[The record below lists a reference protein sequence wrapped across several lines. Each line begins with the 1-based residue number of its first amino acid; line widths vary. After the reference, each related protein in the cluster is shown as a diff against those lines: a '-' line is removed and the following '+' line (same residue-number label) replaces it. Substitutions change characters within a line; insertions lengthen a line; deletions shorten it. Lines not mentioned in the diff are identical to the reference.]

1 MKAPLLPNRYENP
14 SLLSHAIALSMIQD
28 EVPSEAEDK
37 MLMTPT
43 PAPATRTVRSRP
55 FMISWPSRA
64 SWLTASLAPPT
75 TAPTNAMTR
84 SHHHV
89 KSRRTVM
96 TPPGA
101 ESRAGTSILT
111 QNVVTN
117 LSIWM

>member
-14 SLLSHAIALSMIQD
+14 SLVWPAIALSMIQD

-43 PAPATRTVRSRP
+43 PAPATRTVRNRP

-75 TAPTNAMTR
+75 TCLLYTSDAADDLLC
-84 SHHHV
+84 V
-89 KSRRTVM
+89 DLGGRR
-96 TPPGA
+96 
-101 ESRAGTSILT
+101 I
-111 QNVVTN
+111 
-117 LSIWM
+117 IKKK